1 MHSATLLRLFAS
13 LCLLV
18 LLALPG
24 CMKGSPGT
32 RPGGGGDFSTAQ
44 ADAPGPMATRGDFGG
59 YRQAAKSEKAK
70 GAPNTYPSGG
80 GGGASAVD
88 SPGPMGTRADYGGY
102 ASKTQAEPAAE
113 AYGGD
118 GGAYHQPHDF
128 DDSSVAAAPTLR
140 PGLGTSYGEQH
151 FSQVTTA
158 PFVRGSSQPDVLLS
172 LWYNDADGIQQAQGG
187 WGRGLD
193 QTSQTSTSDGAFV
206 VSLVDEHG
214 YGISAAQVGD
224 KRYVV
229 GQPGQRY
236 KLTVQNNSPHRY
248 EVVASVDGLDV
259 IDGDTASFVKRGY
272 ILDPWGSITIDG
284 WRTGNESIAAFRF
297 SGMEDSYADRKGD
310 GRNIGVVGFAFFHE
324 RGGVPWQ
331 ELQRRDNADP
341 FPHRYAEPPPPRRVH

>member
-1 MHSATLLRLFAS
+1 MHAATLLRLLAS

-24 CMKGSPGT
+24 CMAKQSPST
-32 RPGGGGDFSTAQ
+32 TPGGGGERA
-44 ADAPGPMATRGDFGG
+44 ADAPAPLATRGDFGG
-59 YRQAAKSEKAK
+59 HAHAANEA
-70 GAPNTYPSGG
+70 
-80 GGGASAVD
+80 
-88 SPGPMGTRADYGGY
+88 
-102 ASKTQAEPAAE
+102 QAEPAAE
-113 AYGGD
+113 AYAGD
-118 GGAYHQPHDF
+118 AGAYQPAPHDY
-128 DDSSVAAAPTLR
+128 DDRSVATAPTVR

-158 PFVRGSSQPDVLLS
+158 PFVRGATQPDVLLS
-172 LWYNDADGIQQAQGG
+172 LWYNDANGIQQAQGG
-187 WGRGLD
+187 WGQGFD
-193 QTSQTSTSDGAFV
+193 QTSQVSTSDGAFV

-236 KLTVQNNSPHRY
+236 KLTVQNNSPHRF

-259 IDGDTASFVKRGY
+259 IDGDTASFAKRGY
-272 ILDPWGSITIDG
+272 ILDPWGTITVDG
-284 WRTGNESIAAFRF
+284 WRTGNDSVAAFRF

-331 ELQRRDNADP
+331 ELGRRDSADP
-341 FPHRYAEPPPPRRVH
+341 FPHRYAEPPPPRRIR

>member
-24 CMKGSPGT
+24 CMKGSPGPT
-32 RPGGGGDFSTAQ
+32 YAPSRDGATPS
-44 ADAPGPMATRGDFGG
+44 ADAPSLATRGDFGH
-59 YRQAAKSEKAK
+59 RTKS
-70 GAPNTYPSGG
+70 
-80 GGGASAVD
+80 
-88 SPGPMGTRADYGGY
+88 
-102 ASKTQAEPAAE
+102 AAE
-113 AYGGD
+113 ASAEPYGD
-118 GGAYHQPHDF
+118 DYGAYQPAPQDY
-128 DDSSVAAAPTLR
+128 DRSVATAPAPSPTLR

-151 FSQVTTA
+151 FSQITTA
-158 PFVRGSSQPDVLLS
+158 PFVRGATQPDVLLS
-172 LWYNDADGIQQAQGG
+172 LWYNDADGIRQAQNSFGSG
-187 WGRGLD
+187 FD
-193 QTSQTSTSDGAFV
+193 QFSQASTSDGVFV
-206 VSLVDEHG
+206 VSVVDEYG
-214 YGISAAQVGD
+214 YGMSSAQVGD

-236 KLTVQNNSPHRY
+236 KLTVQNNSQYRY
-248 EVVASVDGLDV
+248 EVVTSVDGLDV

-272 ILDPWGSITIDG
+272 ILDPWSSITVDG
-284 WRTGNESIAAFRF
+284 WRTGDDTVAAFRF

-341 FPHRYAEPPPPRRVH
+341 FPNRYATPPPARRVH

>member
-1 MHSATLLRLFAS
+1 MHSATLLRLLAS

-18 LLALPG
+18 VLALPG
-24 CMKGSPGT
+24 CAHKGSPA
-32 RPGGGGDFSTAQ
+32 GGGGFDHRSNEAVPAS
-44 ADAPGPMATRGDFGG
+44 ADAHGPMGTRGDFGG
-59 YRQAAKSEKAK
+59 YAHAGTTSSPP
-70 GAPNTYPSGG
+70 AP
-80 GGGASAVD
+80 A
-88 SPGPMGTRADYGGY
+88 
-102 ASKTQAEPAAE
+102 PAAE

-118 GGAYHQPHDF
+118 GAAGAAHQPYDYE
-128 DDSSVAAAPTLR
+128 DSTVATAPTVR

-158 PFVRGSSQPDVLLS
+158 PFVRGATQPDVLLA
-172 LWYNDADGIQQAQGG
+172 LWYNDVDGVRQAQGAFG
-187 WGRGLD
+187 SGFD
-193 QTSQTSTSDGAFV
+193 SFAQAATTDGAFV
-206 VSLVDEHG
+206 VSVVDESG
-214 YGISAAQVGD
+214 YAMSSAQVGD

-259 IDGDTASFVKRGY
+259 IDGQTASLAKRGY

-284 WRTGNESIAAFRF
+284 WRTGNDSVAAFRF
-297 SGMEDSYADRKGD
+297 SGMEDSYADRKGE

-331 ELQRRDNADP
+331 ELQRRDGADP
-341 FPHRYAEPPPPRRVH
+341 FPGRFAEPPPPRRVR